1 VEEEQVSRMIQLGKW
16 SHHVTLNVSVTPAPS
31 GLYSLFFYFNA
42 LRVSMLGQGI
52 LDVLPTEALDM
63 VIQEVSIDLEYNH
76 IYHEQSLST

>member
-1 VEEEQVSRMIQLGKW
+1 MSRMIQLGKW

-31 GLYSLFFYFNA
+31 GLFFCFNA

-52 LDVLPTEALDM
+52 LDVLPTETLDM